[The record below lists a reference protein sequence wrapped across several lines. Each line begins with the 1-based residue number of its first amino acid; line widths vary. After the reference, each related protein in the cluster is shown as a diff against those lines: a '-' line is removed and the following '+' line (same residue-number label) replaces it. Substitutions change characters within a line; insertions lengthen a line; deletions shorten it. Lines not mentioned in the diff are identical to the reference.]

1 MEYCIYEST
10 HPSGVFYRGKG
21 KTAQVLAGLYK
32 GSGTTFKAA
41 LLHPDFNWD
50 TWTTVVIKTF
60 PSEDLA
66 FAAEEV
72 FVPLSLLT
80 NPLCLNQIQGGK
92 FGRHKDRSAILRSHR
107 ATLKRERSEVIK
119 AKRKVKT
126 IQEREKA
133 IKMKARI
140 KELSRG

>member
-21 KTAQVLAGLYK
+21 KTAAVLAGLYK

-41 LLHPDFNWD
+41 LLNPTYAWD
-50 TWTTVVIKTF
+50 TWTTTVIKTF

-66 FAAEEV
+66 FAAEEA

-80 NPLCLNQIQGGK
+80 DPLCLNQIQGGR
-92 FGRHKDRSAILRSHR
+92 FGRHKDRASILRSHR
-107 ATLKRERSEVIK
+107 ASLKRARADITK
-119 AKRKVKT
+119 MKKVAKT
-126 IQEREKA
+126 IAEREKA
-133 IKMKARI
+133 IKMKAKI